1 VICQFVSPKIKI
13 DSQDFSVHRRDL
25 LPPTY
30 ATATPSLSFATIA
43 IEEETTNSAAT
54 SIACVVGV
62 DDI

>member
-1 VICQFVSPKIKI
+1 VICQFVSPKNK
-13 DSQDFSVHRRDL
+13 DSLIDFSVHLTITRGGSL
-25 LPPTY
+25 LLSHT
-30 ATATPSLSFATIA
+30 SFATIA